1 MTWLHNEGIMYGIG
15 EHFTKEK
22 ANKMCLFDNCLL
34 SNAEN
39 KLLQL
44 IKLRSNAL
52 TALLFVVIILN
63 Y

>member
-1 MTWLHNEGIMYGIG
+1 MYGIG

-22 ANKMCLFDNCLL
+22 VNKMCLFDNCLL